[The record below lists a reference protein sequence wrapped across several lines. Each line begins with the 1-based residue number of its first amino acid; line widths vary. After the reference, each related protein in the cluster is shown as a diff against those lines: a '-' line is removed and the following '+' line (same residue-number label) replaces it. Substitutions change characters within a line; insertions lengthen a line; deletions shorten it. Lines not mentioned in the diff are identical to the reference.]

1 MTKTLTTPAQR
12 IHAERFRSGTPRSDA
27 YKAGF
32 MAALRKWLE
41 GVPVAMPQ
49 AWGTAEA
56 DAFIAGKDAGYAHL
70 EYLASMGDPLDRAD
84 LNLIGGAS

>member
-1 MTKTLTTPAQR
+1 VTKTLTTPAQR
-12 IHAERFRSGTPRSDA
+12 IHAERFRFGTPRSDA

-49 AWGTAEA
+49 AWGTPEA

-70 EYLASMGDPLDRAD
+70 EYLAQTGDPFDRAD
-84 LNLIGGAS
+84 LEWVAS